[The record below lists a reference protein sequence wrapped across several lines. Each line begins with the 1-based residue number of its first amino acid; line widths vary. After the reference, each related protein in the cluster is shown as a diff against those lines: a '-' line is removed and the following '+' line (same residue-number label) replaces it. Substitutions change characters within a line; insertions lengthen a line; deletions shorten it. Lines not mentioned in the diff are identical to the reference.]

1 MYGTHYSSAAITLF
15 YLLRLEPF
23 TTLQIAFQ
31 SGRFDHADRLF
42 HDISETYQNALNATG
57 DVKELIPEFFFLP
70 EFLENRNNFQF
81 GRRQTGA
88 VVDDVVLPPWAVSAY
103 EFVRLHREALESD
116 FVSLHLHHW
125 IDLVFGYKQTGP
137 EAVAA
142 YNVFHHLSYDGA
154 VDLDAVADPEVRKV
168 YESQALNFGLTPSRL
183 LTKPHPARAPRLEV
197 PLTLRYDTVDPT
209 VLVVRTWAV
218 SAAASA
224 VAAITAPPAAAGGAT
239 GGGRPSI
246 SGALAAAQ
254 RPGARPHVGPR
265 LCYVAAV
272 EMAGNVAILG
282 GADVVIAVDDRGV
295 ISRHRLDRRGLLLGR
310 RVGAGGGGGGLGGSG
325 GGGGTTDRDLT
336 DDERGRLGAPFAHDV
351 EAHPALF
358 AVSPDGRFLYTAGH
372 WDRSFRVLAL
382 DTFRQVQAVVA
393 HDDAVTCLALAEDG
407 RTLVTGSRDTTL
419 MTWEVDPATGAVGR
433 VPLQVLHGHDS
444 EVTAVAVNADHDLV
458 VSGSRDGTC
467 IVYTMRGGQ
476 YVRTLQ
482 LYTHLARVHITTT
495 GGPTAASEAPAANRT
510 AAAAITA
517 DAFTEP
523 PTPTPQ
529 PAEPGDDAEA
539 ADRRAASIG
548 IGGGNDSHLGADD
561 PGQGRVSED
570 AQEVDDDGEDAE
582 EDSDSDSSEEVATY
596 RLGKRGLSVSED
608 DGVEDHAAVAPS
620 DTPDADLDHDA
631 AASDE
636 SGLSA
641 LFHDVDA
648 LRPRSR
654 APSPLDLRLS
664 QDRDGAGAASTEAT
678 ATAAASGPTAAT
690 ALAEPTSEQPM
701 ATSGY
706 TLRTWPSTAGVT
718 VGHIVVG
725 QDGRIYV
732 ASERRGV
739 TKVGGGLTQREVSLL
754 MWLRGLSLTH
764 GTSNVAAAVPR
775 WRARSTLST
784 STAGGWGAG
793 APTSRWYSWYS
804 CATAGLCWRAA
815 IAA

>member
-42 HDISETYQNALNATG
+42 HDIAETYQNALNATG
-57 DVKELIPEFFFLP
+57 DVKELIPEFFYLP

-88 VVDDVVLPPWAVSAY
+88 VVDDVVLPPWAASAH

-116 FVSLHLHHW
+116 YVSLHLHHW

-183 LTKPHPARAPRLEV
+183 LSKPHPARAPRLEV
-197 PLTLRYDTVDPT
+197 PLPLRYDTVDPT
-209 VLVVRTWAV
+209 VLMVRAWAV

-224 VAAITAPPAAAGGAT
+224 VAAITAPPGGGS

-254 RPGARPHVGPR
+254 RPAARPHVGPR

-282 GADVVIAVDDRGV
+282 GADVVVAVDDRGV

-310 RVGAGGGGGGLGGSG
+310 RVGVGGGGGGLGGGGVGG
-325 GGGGTTDRDLT
+325 GGGGTADRDLT

-351 EAHPALF
+351 EARPALF

-458 VSGSRDGTC
+458 ASGSRDGTC

-482 LYTHLARVHITTT
+482 LYTHLARVHTAAA
-495 GGPTAASEAPAANRT
+495 GGPAAASEVPPANPMPAT
-510 AAAAITA
+510 ATTTE
-517 DAFTEP
+517 AFTEP
-523 PTPTPQ
+523 PAPTPQ
-529 PAEPGDDAEA
+529 PAGLGDDAGA
-539 ADRRAASIG
+539 ADQHEASRGRGGGDSSSGGGGGSGSSSDSHPAAGDAGGRRAS
-548 IGGGNDSHLGADD
+548 DD
-561 PGQGRVSED
+561 APE
-570 AQEVDDDGEDAE
+570 EEDDGEDAE
-582 EDSDSDSSEEVATY
+582 DEDGDSDSSDEVVTY
-596 RLGKRGLSVSED
+596 RLGKRSLSVSED
-608 DGVEDHAAVAPS
+608 DGVDDHAAVAPS
-620 DTPDADLDHDA
+620 DAPDADLDADA
-631 AASDE
+631 AAPDE

-641 LFHDVDA
+641 LFHDDDA

-654 APSPLDLRLS
+654 APSPLGPQPS
-664 QDRDGAGAASTEAT
+664 EDGTSAGTGAAAAEAT
-678 ATAAASGPTAAT
+678 ATAASPEPTAA
-690 ALAEPTSEQPM
+690 AAPAEPAPEQLT

-718 VGHIVVG
+718 VGHIVIG
-725 QDGRIYV
+725 HDGRIYV

-739 TKVGGGLTQREVSLL
+739 AKVGGGLT
-754 MWLRGLSLTH
+754 H
-764 GTSNVAAAVPR
+764 GTVAPLV
-775 WRARSTLST
+775 WL
-784 STAGGWGAG
+784 
-793 APTSRWYSWYS
+793 
-804 CATAGLCWRAA
+804 
-815 IAA
+815 